1 MAFGMSSGRPLSQRI
16 LALYDSMP
24 RGERRLADLLLENG
38 SAMRH
43 DTATSLAAT
52 AGVSKATAARFFKR
66 LGYPSFKVAQREARE
81 KSVPLVPPR
90 PGQRSD
96 PSHAGEGGLG
106 HHLETEIRN
115 LVATIEQQRSDEI
128 GEAIRLL
135 ARGDKLWV
143 VGFGDNYPLAHFARA
158 LLIKLR
164 SDIRMI
170 PIGGFSVP
178 EEFASISSSDTMLAF
193 GLGRRT
199 RSLRNIVHSAVRGG
213 AGLVFVTDQAGGLK
227 DPGAGVTLRCRT
239 MSASVFDS
247 MTAPVSLLTYLCSAL
262 AARLGESAIE
272 RLRVIDNIHEE
283 WGELVASEI

>member
-90 PGQRSD
+90 PGQRND

-178 EEFASISSSDTMLAF
+178 EEFASIASSDVMLAF
-193 GLGRRT
+193 GVGRRS
-199 RSLRNIVHSAVRGG
+199 RSLRNVLGSASRAG
-213 AGLVFVTDQAGGLK
+213 AKVVLVTDHVGSGDAAHCTVILRARTV
-227 DPGAGVTLRCRT
+227 GAS
-239 MSASVFDS
+239 MFDS
-247 MTAPVSLLTYLCSAL
+247 MTSTVSLLSYICASL
-262 AARLGESAIE
+262 ATRIGDRAID
-272 RLRVIDNIHEE
+272 RLRFIENIHAE
-283 WGELVASEI
+283 WGDLLDPER